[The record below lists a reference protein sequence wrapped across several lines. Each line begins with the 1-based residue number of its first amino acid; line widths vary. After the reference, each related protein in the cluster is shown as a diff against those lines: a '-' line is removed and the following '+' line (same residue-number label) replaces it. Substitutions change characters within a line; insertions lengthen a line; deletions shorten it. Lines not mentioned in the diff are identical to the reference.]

1 MFRHTQDKL
10 KKNDGVAGERSHP
23 ASPYS
28 AENVHSKSP
37 IRGRVKACA
46 MCVCVCV
53 CVCVCTGVCVVC
65 GPTLRVS
72 VYNNISRNPAQLP
85 SSG

>member
-1 MFRHTQDKL
+1 MIQMFRHTQDKL
-10 KKNDGVAGERSHP
+10 KKNDGVAGERPHA

-53 CVCVCTGVCVVC
+53 CVCVYRCIRGMWAHPTGIGV
-65 GPTLRVS
+65 
-72 VYNNISRNPAQLP
+72 Q
-85 SSG
+85 